1 MRMLKSVKRLLVS
14 FERLGRYPSC
24 DHLNQALG
32 YLLMDYE
39 TNRFA
44 IEEICHAIRKC
55 DGYFYSYIASL
66 MHVYGF
72 SEFLKGANIDASD

>member
-1 MRMLKSVKRLLVS
+1 MLKWINRALESQKRI
-14 FERLGRYPSC
+14 GRYPSC

-32 YLLMDYE
+32 DLLMDYE

-44 IEEICHAIRKC
+44 IEEICHAIRKA

-72 SEFLKGANIDASD
+72 SDFLKGANIDADD